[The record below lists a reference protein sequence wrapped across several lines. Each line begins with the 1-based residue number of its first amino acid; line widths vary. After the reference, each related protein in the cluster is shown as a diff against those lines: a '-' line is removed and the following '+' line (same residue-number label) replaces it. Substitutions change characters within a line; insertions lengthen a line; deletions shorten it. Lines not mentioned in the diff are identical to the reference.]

1 MRHAF
6 KGQLNADGD
15 DMTHDAGAKVTTTTG
30 RGFVAA
36 SFFFNLVL
44 HALLE
49 GVQENG
55 DRDKAYRIQRR
66 REKHG
71 EKRAEKRE
79 KRTKDESFALL
90 MHGLISNFRFSALD
104 ATRRS

>member
-36 SFFFNLVL
+36 SFFLTWFYTHCWRGSRKMEIETKRIEFKEEERNMERKERKSEKRGRKTK
-44 HALLE
+44 ALLC
-49 GVQENG
+49 
-55 DRDKAYRIQRR
+55 
-66 REKHG
+66 
-71 EKRAEKRE
+71 
-79 KRTKDESFALL
+79 
-90 MHGLISNFRFSALD
+90 
-104 ATRRS
+104 